1 MDLEDQISKARQV
14 IHTDAYPMSIG
25 EMINIYKDGEIDI
38 HPEFQRQYRWK
49 EYQKSNL
56 IESILLGIPL
66 PSIFV
71 AQREDGVWDVVDGL
85 QRLST
90 ILSFVG
96 ELKDE
101 DERILPPLILEKTPY
116 LSELKGAS
124 WTGETPNSFAIS
136 DDLKRAFK
144 REKIDVKI
152 IKKESDENAKF
163 ELFQRLNTGG
173 SDLSEQEVRNC
184 LLIML
189 KRDAYVWLKKAS
201 ELAEFQ
207 GCIALSERLKDEKYT
222 MELALRFVIATKF
235 DSESEVNESDIG
247 PYITNQ
253 MKKLVQA
260 DHFNSSEAL
269 FKKTFLTLNKELGD
283 NAFKRYS
290 PSKERYEG
298 QFSVSLFEYISTGV
312 AFALGNDM
320 TDEEVAKKIHGNSKS
335 IVDDAEFVD
344 ATKHGSRGINRFP
357 KLIEL
362 ARKHFS

>member
-1 MDLEDQISKARQV
+1 MELEQQISTARQV

-25 EMINIYKDGEIDI
+25 EIINIYRDGEIDI

-49 EYQKSNL
+49 DYQKSNL

-85 QRLST
+85 QRMST

-101 DERILPPLILEKTPY
+101 NGTLLPPLVLEKTPY
-116 LSELKGAS
+116 LPALRGAS
-124 WTGETPNSFAIS
+124 WTGSAANSIAIS

-152 IKKESDENAKF
+152 IKKESDGNAKF

-189 KRDAYVWLKKAS
+189 NRDAYVWLKKAS
-201 ELAEFQ
+201 ELPAFQ
-207 GCIALSERLKDEKYT
+207 NCVALSERLKEEKYS
-222 MELALRFVIATKF
+222 MELALRFLISTKF
-235 DSESEVNESDIG
+235 DDSSEVIESDIG

-253 MKKLVQA
+253 MKRIVA
-260 DHFNSSEAL
+260 DDQFVSSETL
-269 FKKTFLTLNKELGD
+269 FEKTFSILSSELGD

-290 PSKERYEG
+290 PAKGRYEG
-298 QFSVSLFEYISTGV
+298 QFSVSLFEYISSGV
-312 AFALGNDM
+312 AFAVDAGVPDATVIQKLHD
-320 TDEEVAKKIHGNSKS
+320 NSKR
-335 IVDDAEFVD
+335 IVEDTEFID
-344 ATKHGSRGINRFP
+344 ATKHGSRGITRFP
-357 KLIEL
+357 KLLIL
-362 ARKHFS
+362 ARKHFT